1 MFIPA
6 RLALEQLV
14 LPASEPETAAPP
26 VPYPT
31 IAESWGALGWF
42 VLFSLGIGALVLLL
56 VRVFHLVGV
65 PKIVLTLSLG
75 MATNGLL
82 VLWLRRRAG
91 AARWPGLRWQLPRR
105 PWVAFGLLLPM
116 VPALA
121 LVLSVQGFLHLP
133 RWSSGKWLA
142 ELVAH
147 PVLALVLGC
156 VIAPVLEEVLM
167 RGVLLRGLLRNY
179 RPAVA
184 IGQSAL
190 LFGIFHFN
198 PAQSLNAF
206 LMGLLL
212 GYVYY
217 RSRSLWLCI
226 GLHGVYNALAL
237 LGNRLAGLAD
247 AKRSAAVLYSPTYA
261 LVWLAA
267 ALVLAASVL
276 ALARSQAAPTAT

>member
-1 MFIPA
+1 MS
-6 RLALEQLV
+6 LALV
-14 LPASEPETAAPP
+14 
-26 VPYPT
+26 V
-31 IAESWGALGWF
+31 
-42 VLFSLGIGALVLLL
+42 LVLLP
-56 VRVFHLVGV
+56 VVAIFHMAGL
-65 PKIVLTLSLG
+65 PKMVLTLSLG

-91 AARWPGLRWQLPRR
+91 AGRWLGLRWQLPRR

-121 LVLSVQGFLHLP
+121 LVLSVQGFLQLP
-133 RWSSGKWLA
+133 RWSSGKWLT
-142 ELVAH
+142 ELAAH
-147 PVLALVLGC
+147 PVLALALGS
-156 VIAPVLEEVLM
+156 VVAPVFEEVLM

-206 LMGLLL
+206 FMGLLL
-212 GYVYY
+212 GWIYY

-226 GLHGVYNALAL
+226 GLHGFYNALAFGANQL
-237 LGNRLAGLAD
+237 PRLAD
-247 AKRSAAVLYSPTYA
+247 AKHFSAFMHSPTYA
-261 LVWLAA
+261 LLWLAA
-267 ALVLAASVL
+267 VLVLAASVL
-276 ALARSQAAPTAT
+276 ALARSQAAPTTI

>member
-1 MFIPA
+1 
-6 RLALEQLV
+6 
-14 LPASEPETAAPP
+14 
-26 VPYPT
+26 
-31 IAESWGALGWF
+31 
-42 VLFSLGIGALVLLL
+42 
-56 VRVFHLVGV
+56 
-65 PKIVLTLSLG
+65 
-75 MATNGLL
+75 
-82 VLWLRRRAG
+82 
-91 AARWPGLRWQLPRR
+91 
-105 PWVAFGLLLPM
+105 M

-121 LVLSVQGFLHLP
+121 LVLSVQGFLQLP
-133 RWSSGKWLA
+133 RWSSGKWLT
-142 ELVAH
+142 ELAAH

-156 VIAPVLEEVLM
+156 VAAPVLEEVLM

-206 LMGLLL
+206 LLGLLL
-212 GYVYY
+212 GWMYY

-226 GLHGVYNALAL
+226 GLHGLYNALAFGARL
-237 LGNRLAGLAD
+237 PGLAG
-247 AKRSAAVLYSPTYA
+247 AKHSAALMYSPTYA

-276 ALARSQAAPTAT
+276 ALARSQVAPTTA